1 MLSAGLSSA
10 FLQNFWCASLKICGY
25 DLFDLQVSTNFSE
38 KLLGKFSCGIGEN
51 ENFGVGKYA
60 YLPIKKIPVSE
71 KPFLK
76 YQDKYYCFEIQS
88 LYDNLYRNIERV
100 ILEENPSYQNK
111 WNKIQGKTCQSITVN
126 LFKNILPK
134 ATYLENNY
142 YLSQD
147 NWIENDLLIIFDK
160 VAIIVEIKGG
170 KFKTKS
176 PITDYINYKQSI
188 IKLLEEPINQTNV
201 NILVIHQY
209 SNPILAHCVVY

>member
-1 MLSAGLSSA
+1 M
-10 FLQNFWCASLKICGY
+10 
-25 DLFDLQVSTNFSE
+25 
-38 KLLGKFSCGIGEN
+38 
-51 ENFGVGKYA
+51 
-60 YLPIKKIPVSE
+60 
-71 KPFLK
+71 K

-147 NWIENDLLIIFDK
+147 N
-160 VAIIVEIKGG
+160 G
-170 KFKTKS
+170 
-176 PITDYINYKQSI
+176 
-188 IKLLEEPINQTNV
+188 
-201 NILVIHQY
+201 
-209 SNPILAHCVVY
+209 